1 VTLTTVPCLPHI
13 SPVIWPAAGAVT
25 LFGILLAYFRL
36 ENRGSNYVYFDAQDF
51 AHYEAANLG
60 TRRLP
65 IKKDSTF
72 EPMLKSYIEVM
83 KLLITVAAASVAFGD
98 QHPKL
103 GIILAKIVL
112 AFSILYGVLFCALL
126 QFFYE
131 VYTQNV
137 KSYSPLK
144 YSSIEA
150 LGFSA
155 LVCFIT
161 GYLVWAFNLG

>member
-1 VTLTTVPCLPHI
+1 V
-13 SPVIWPAAGAVT
+13 GAVT
-25 LFGILLAYFRL
+25 LFGTLLTYFRL
-36 ENRGSNYVYFDAQDF
+36 ENRGSNYIYFDAQDY
-51 AHYEAANLG
+51 ATYEAENLG
-60 TRRLP
+60 DRKLP

-72 EPMLKSYIEVM
+72 EPMLKNYIEVM

-103 GIILAKIVL
+103 GIIIAKIIL

-144 YSSIEA
+144 YSSIQA

-155 LVCFIT
+155 LICFIS
-161 GYLVWAFNLG
+161 GYLVWAFKLV